1 MMMGYKELL
10 AKNLIKP
17 FKAKDQQI
25 KKQMDLASR
34 DLKVA
39 KAMLGVNNDWTYSI
53 AYNAILQAVR
63 ALMYA
68 EGFRPVGEGQ
78 HKTAILFAELALGEK
93 FEDEVNFFDKMRTK
107 RNQAVYDTAG
117 LVSEDEVK
125 QSLAFAKKFVG
136 RIEDVLKIPK

>member
-1 MMMGYKELL
+1 MDYKELL

-25 KKQMDLASR
+25 KKQMELASR

-78 HKTAILFAELALGEK
+78 HKTAIIFA
-93 FEDEVNFFDKMRTK
+93 
-107 RNQAVYDTAG
+107 
-117 LVSEDEVK
+117 
-125 QSLAFAKKFVG
+125 
-136 RIEDVLKIPK
+136 